1 MLYNILRILIT
12 PFIYVYMLVNKEKKE
27 FFYKRINQNLDIL
40 KKEEYIWVHCSSVGE
55 VNLSEALVKKI
66 LSERKER
73 VLLTVMTDTGMGTA
87 KEKYKDNN
95 RMDIL
100 YFPLDDRKV
109 IRNILEKIEMK
120 ILILI
125 ETEIWPN
132 LISESH
138 KKGKVI
144 IVNGRISDRSFG
156 RYKKLSF
163 YLKNLFKDVDKFYMQ
178 SKLDSEKIIKIGA
191 DKNRVETLGN
201 LKFDIELEKYDE
213 KTKDEFKKS
222 LGVYQ
227 RKVFTAGS
235 TRTGEYE
242 TIFKVFKKLTD
253 TLLILVPRHI
263 ERVPEIETLIKKEGM
278 TYKKYSKIDSDN
290 FEKTDIILVDKIGVL
305 RKLYSIADIAFVGG
319 TLVDIGGHS
328 LLEPL
333 FYGKTPIFG
342 PYLQNV
348 KDISKEILKK
358 NIGYKV
364 ENADEFLEAVNKI
377 EKNSDMYKK
386 NIEIFFEENSKTA
399 EKILVRID
407 KLLKMED

>member
-178 SKLDSEKIIKIGA
+178 SKLDSEKIIEIGA

-242 TIFKVFKKLTD
+242 TIFKVFKKLTN